1 MTDQLT
7 LSTEHTPHDDAT
19 TPSRL
24 FLPVVLLA
32 VFVLPMGISGT
43 AIALPRIAD
52 DLGSSPGL
60 LQWVV
65 NGFNVS
71 FALSTLAWG
80 VLSDR
85 IGYRATFRFG
95 IALSLAAGIASA
107 ATPSLVVL
115 DIARAVAGV
124 GGAAVLTGGSALLSN
139 AFDGAVRGRAFAIF
153 GTVVGLGLAVGP
165 TLSGALIAWIDWRG
179 VFVAHTL
186 VLAVALAGTV
196 VLPHIRHRREPG
208 RKIVDFGLLRNPH
221 FLALCLVP
229 VSGAIGFVTLLTYLP
244 VALSGIADLSA
255 GTAGLV
261 MLPMTIPV
269 LIGPLL
275 AARLVRTTATTS
287 MSIIYAAL
295 ASLIVGSLG
304 MLALTPTVALGWLIL
319 PMVLLGFGF
328 GLPVGLVDSEALAAV
343 PADSS
348 GTAAGV
354 LNFVRIG
361 SEAIVVAGYSAL
373 LAWLIGRSLA
383 DPIAAQDTAA
393 GRFGHADAYA
403 DAFGWVVI
411 TMVVLLV
418 ITTAAIALLHRV
430 RVTAAR

>member
-1 MTDQLT
+1 
-7 LSTEHTPHDDAT
+7 
-19 TPSRL
+19 
-24 FLPVVLLA
+24 
-32 VFVLPMGISGT
+32 MGISGT

-52 DLGSSPGL
+52 DLGSAPGL

-85 IGYRATFRFG
+85 IGYRATFRLG
-95 IALSLAAGIASA
+95 IALSLAAGLASA

-139 AFDGAVRGRAFAIF
+139 AFDGAARGRAFAIF

-165 TLSGALIAWIDWRG
+165 TLSGALISWIDWRG
-179 VFVAHTL
+179 VFVAHAL
-186 VLAVALAGTV
+186 VLLVALVGTV

-208 RKIVDFGLLRNPH
+208 RKVVDFGLLRNPH

-275 AARLVRTTATTS
+275 AARLVRTTGATS

-295 ASLIVGSLG
+295 ASLILGSVG
-304 MLALTPTVALGWLIL
+304 MLALTPTIPLGWLIL

-373 LAWLIGRSLA
+373 LAWLIGRSIA
-383 DPIAAQDTAA
+383 DPVAAQDAAA
-393 GRFGHADAYA
+393 GRFGHPDAYA
-403 DAFGWVVI
+403 DAFGWVIV

-418 ITTAAIALLHRV
+418 ITTAAIALLHRA
-430 RVTAAR
+430 RVAAAR